1 MKYLLDTC
9 VISELIKPQPNKQ
22 VSEWVAS
29 SDETR
34 MLITVFTLGEIRKGI
49 NKLVKGKR
57 QDQLNDWFQEII
69 QWSEDRILIFNEE
82 CANNWGALL
91 AQSEAK
97 GRLLPIVDSMIAA
110 IAITHQ
116 CSIVTRN
123 VDDFSGLG
131 ISVINPW
138 EL

>member
-9 VISELIKPQPNKQ
+9 IISELIKPEPNQ
-22 VSEWVAS
+22 CVSEWITS
-29 SDETR
+29 SDEIKLLT
-34 MLITVFTLGEIRKGI
+34 TVFTLGEIRKGI
-49 NKLVKGKR
+49 NRLAKGKR
-57 QDQLNDWFQEII
+57 QEQLNDWFQEII
-69 QWSEDRILIFNEE
+69 YWSEGRILSFDEG
-82 CANNWGALL
+82 CANNWGVLL

-116 CSIVTRN
+116 CCIVTRN
-123 VDDFSGLG
+123 VGDFSGLG